1 MPKHPSRILELAKR
15 GAEVQLRE
23 LLREA
28 KQLIDLFPRLRDS
41 FDKDELPLRF
51 IMAEGSGA
59 ATKGSG
65 QRKRRKPMSEAAKK
79 ALSARM
85 KKHWADRRKSEKA

>member
-1 MPKHPSRILELAKR
+1 MLDLAKR

-28 KQLIDLFPRLRDS
+28 KLLINLFPQLRDS
-41 FDKDELPLRF
+41 FDKDELPITF

-59 ATKGSG
+59 ATKTSG
-65 QRKRRKPMSEAAKK
+65 RRYSYPSSVNKGRMPVAA
-79 ALSARM
+79 AG
-85 KKHWADRRKSEKA
+85 